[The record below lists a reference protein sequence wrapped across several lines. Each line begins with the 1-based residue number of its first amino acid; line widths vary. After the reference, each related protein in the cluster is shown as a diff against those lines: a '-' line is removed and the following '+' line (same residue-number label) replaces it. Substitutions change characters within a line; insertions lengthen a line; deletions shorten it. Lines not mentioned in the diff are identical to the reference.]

1 MPIKTK
7 TKSNLKLPVILSD
20 QMSSSQVKKQ
30 SKTKQNKTKTLN
42 PTKTNKNKKYLE
54 TGIKTPG
61 CS

>member
-30 SKTKQNKTKTLN
+30 TKAKQNKTKTLN
-42 PTKTNKNKKYLE
+42 QTKTNKNKKHLE